1 MEFSV
6 ADSGCGMD
14 AATRDRVFE
23 CFFTTKA
30 AGQGNGLGL
39 ATVQRIVSEANG
51 SLELHSE
58 PNQGTRI
65 CVRLP
70 QARFAE
76 SPPDKKLR
84 PARS

>member
-1 MEFSV
+1 
-6 ADSGCGMD
+6 MD

-39 ATVQRIVSEANG
+39 ATVQRIVNEANG
-51 SLELHSE
+51 SLELQSE
-58 PNQGTRI
+58 PNRGTRI

-70 QARFAE
+70 GAFRRE
-76 SPPDKKLR
+76 SSGQEIATR
-84 PARS
+84 